1 MPFEIIQ
8 PGTKIDFIGK
18 WKICVTASVLMLLIG
33 LVGIPLRGFRMGVD
47 FAGGT
52 EMEVRF
58 EGDKPV
64 DEGDLRKVTSSL
76 GIESDVARVGT
87 GNEFLLKFQGERHI
101 AADATAPA
109 AAPAAAAPPAEP
121 APAAGTPAAPGRA
134 TGGEITAR
142 TDRIIQ
148 LESALAERIG
158 PLQVTRVE
166 FVGPKV
172 GADLRNDGLKAI
184 GIACLLILI
193 YIAFRFTP
201 RYAPGAVVALI
212 HDVAVTS
219 AVWIVFGLEFDL
231 RVLAALLAVLGY
243 SLNDT
248 IIVYDRIRENLQL
261 HTKLDLMDVLNR
273 SVNETLSRTL
283 LTSFMTFIAVM
294 ALLIFGGEVVRPFA
308 LAMVIGIFVGTYSSI
323 YIASPMLL
331 GLERWR
337 AARAARAGGQT
348 RAAARAE
355 APRSEAARPQP
366 PRPQPTGGKRAR
378 R

>member
-1 MPFEIIQ
+1 VSFEIVK

-18 WKICVTASVLMLLIG
+18 WKICVTGSVIVLLIG

-52 EMEVRF
+52 EMQVRF
-58 EGDKPV
+58 TGEGPV
-64 DEGDLRKVTSSL
+64 DPAKIRDVL
-76 GIESDVARVGT
+76 GELTVGGADVVQVGK

-101 AADATAPA
+101 ATAAPEA
-109 AAPAAAAPPAEP
+109 AAPAATPAPDAAPA
-121 APAAGTPAAPGRA
+121 TPEARPQ
-134 TGGEITAR
+134 GGEITAK

-148 LESALAERIG
+148 IENALGERIG
-158 PLQVTRVE
+158 PLELTRVE

-172 GADLRNDGLKAI
+172 GAELRNDGLKAI
-184 GIACLLILI
+184 GIACVLILI

-201 RYAPGAVVALI
+201 RYAPGAVVALV
-212 HDVAVTS
+212 HDVLVTS

-248 IIVYDRIRENLQL
+248 IIVYDRIRENLAL
-261 HTKLDLMDVLNR
+261 HTKLDLAEVLNR

-283 LTSFMTFIAVM
+283 LTSFTTFVAVT
-294 ALLIFGGEVVRPFA
+294 ALLLFGGEVVRPFA
-308 LAMVIGIFVGTYSSI
+308 LAMLIGIFVGTYSSI
-323 YIASPMLL
+323 YIASPTML

-337 AARAARAGGQT
+337 AAQAARAAGRA
-348 RAAARAE
+348 RAAKA
-355 APRSEAARPQP
+355 
-366 PRPQPTGGKRAR
+366 
-378 R
+378 